1 MTRFIVRFYVI
12 SHSHKT
18 ELLARRKKCSPGQV
32 HVAPAYWQGRK
43 SGAAP
48 GKPACPP
55 LSRLAGAKTAKK
67 HARNPYFPLKLQVL
81 A

>member
-1 MTRFIVRFYVI
+1 VRIIVRFYVI
-12 SHSHKT
+12 SPSHKT
-18 ELLARRKKCSPGQV
+18 ELLARRKKCPPGQA
-32 HVAPAYWQGRK
+32 HVAPTHPHGRK
-43 SGAAP
+43 YGAMP

-55 LSRLAGAKTAKK
+55 LRWLAGAKTAKK